1 MNAVH
6 AAPAPSIAAAPP
18 KPVRSFLSRFDGRWL
33 NLLLVGLLVMIV
45 VAAVEKAGWVDYL
58 YMVRWLALAGLITG
72 AVASQIRLP
81 GMLLHPIIIL
91 AGMESVI
98 IYGAR
103 LLPSGSMEERLGT
116 IGQHMYIWYTTVT
129 QGGVAADNL
138 LFAMLLALIA
148 WLLAHLSMWTVIRKR
163 EVWWAVLACG
173 TALAVNISYAPD
185 LQGYMIVFLLVAGLL
200 IVRVQLERQLRN
212 WRVQRLAYPQNISF
226 IAFLQSFIA
235 ILLIIG
241 LARTLPPVSPGSIS
255 GWQTFQETWDD
266 FQYDFNRTFSSVG
279 TNSDARVS
287 NFGPSLG
294 FRGPVKL
301 SGDIVMTVK
310 SSTSGYWRAQV
321 LDTYTP
327 NGFITS
333 DTNTTWAEPG
343 DPRMADA
350 QTGLSRVPVE
360 QEFQVRIPK
369 NGYIFG
375 AGQPLKV
382 NVSVELKGPPTDPR
396 AILQAGR
403 IRRGQNYTI
412 TSAISMATVDQLR
425 SAGTNYPPGIT
436 STYLQLP
443 ESLPKRVRDLA
454 AVAAKSESAP
464 GGKATPYDSA
474 TAIQDYL
481 RNPANYK
488 YNTNIA
494 APPAERD
501 GVDYFLFDSRQGYC
515 DYFASAMA
523 VMLRSQ
529 GIPARVISGFAT
541 GDYDPNFGVYVVRDW
556 HAHAWVEVYFP
567 SYGWIP
573 FEPTPSQPVITRAVD
588 TNPVAKLPDDPAS
601 QSSQNPA
608 SSEQQPRDF
617 LPSTLEPIATA
628 VTSLPG
634 TPPLHWLLLSL
645 PFAALLGL
653 FLRQWWF
660 APFRKLYGPRAYYAR
675 MLRLASWFGLK
686 PRPSQTPHE
695 YARNLS
701 AVVPTAR
708 QSLASLTD
716 AYVRDRYSATK
727 LSKPELVSLQ
737 QAWLSLRN
745 QLLRAAPSLL
755 WRRRNGSRKSKV

>member
-1 MNAVH
+1 MNTVH
-6 AAPAPSIAAAPP
+6 AAPAPTIPDGQQ
-18 KPVRSFLSRFDGRWL
+18 KTTRSFWSRFDGRWL
-33 NLLLVGLLVMIV
+33 NMLLVGVMVMIV
-45 VAAVEKAGWVDYL
+45 VASVERAGWVEYL
-58 YMVRWLALAGLITG
+58 AMVRWLALAGLITG

-81 GMLLHPIIIL
+81 GLLLHPIIIL
-91 AGMESVI
+91 AGIESVI

-103 LLPSGSMEERLGT
+103 LLPGGSMEERLGV
-116 IGQHMYIWYTTVT
+116 IGQHMYTWYTTVT
-129 QGGVAADNL
+129 QGGVTSDNL

-173 TALAVNISYAPD
+173 TALAVNLSYAPD
-185 LQGYMIVFLLVAGLL
+185 LQSYMIVFLLVAGLL
-200 IVRVQLERQLRN
+200 VVRVQLERQLRN
-212 WRVQRLAYPQNISF
+212 WRAHRLAYPQNIPF
-226 IAFLQSFIA
+226 VAFLQSFIA

-255 GWQTFQETWDD
+255 GWQTFQEAWDD
-266 FQYDFNRTFSSVG
+266 FQYDFNRTFATVG
-279 TNSDARVS
+279 ANSDARVS

-333 DTNTTWAEPG
+333 DTSTTWAEPG
-343 DPRMADA
+343 DPRMANA

-360 QEFQVRIPK
+360 QQFQVRIPK

-382 NVSVELKGPPTDPR
+382 DVSVELKGPPTDPR

-403 IRRGQNYTI
+403 IRRGQTYTI

-425 SAGTNYPPGIT
+425 AAGTNYPPEIA

-464 GGKATPYDSA
+464 SGKATPYDVA

-481 RNPANYK
+481 RNPINYK

-494 APPAERD
+494 APPAGRD
-501 GVDYFLFDSRQGYC
+501 GVDYFLFDSHQGYC

-567 SYGWIP
+567 SYGWVP

-588 TNPVAKLPDDPAS
+588 ANPVTPPQDDPAS
-601 QSSQNPA
+601 QPSQNET
-608 SSEQQPRDF
+608 SGEQQPRNF
-617 LPSTLEPIATA
+617 LPSTLEPITTA
-628 VTSLPG
+628 VTALPG
-634 TPPLHWLLLSL
+634 PPPLHWLLLSM
-645 PFAALLGL
+645 PVAVLLGL
-653 FLRQWWF
+653 FLRRWWF
-660 APFRKLYGPRAYYAR
+660 APFRTLYGPRAYYAR
-675 MLRLASWFGLK
+675 VLRVAAWFGLM

-708 QSLASLTD
+708 QPLASLTD
-716 AYVRDRYSATK
+716 AYVRDRYSEMK
-727 LSKPELVSLQ
+727 LSKPELASLQ
-737 QAWLSLRN
+737 HAWRSLRN
-745 QLLRAAPSLL
+745 QLLRAAPKLL
-755 WRRRNGSRKSKV
+755 WHRRKGSRKSKV